1 MPLPLFLPCAAG
13 VEEWLFDEVR
23 RLLPQTPEA
32 RITRARGGVALE
44 GDPLEVM
51 TLNLE
56 SRLAQ
61 RVLIEVAEGPYT
73 HENDLYELA
82 RSVDWQ
88 QWITPQH
95 TLRVDTTAQRS
106 PLKSLNFAALR
117 IKDAVCDMLRDAT
130 GERPSVDTHQPDLP
144 LVLHAGPERAALYVD
159 SSGESLFKRGWRED
173 KGDAPLKETLA
184 AAMLAAAGWRGTPEA
199 GGALHDPCCGSGTIA
214 IEAAQIACGIAPGLK
229 RRFAFERLLPF
240 ASAEMRAQLQR
251 LRSAAQA
258 RVHASPVPIFASDVS
273 FRMVDFARRNA
284 QRAGVEAAIVFNG
297 GDALER
303 PAPTLPPGLHGTLMI
318 NPPYGERIEVGGKAA
333 RHGRS
338 DRHPDPR
345 HDHDHDLTHDNKELP
360 DDFFTRLAAHWKRA
374 YTQHPAGWTAH
385 VLSPDM
391 KLPSA
396 MRLKESR
403 RVPMW
408 NGPIECRLFRFD
420 LIAGSARAQPPKEK
434 GPLGAGP

>member
-23 RLLPQTPEA
+23 RLLPEA
-32 RITRARGGVALE
+32 RINRSRGGVALE
-44 GDPLEVM
+44 GDPADVM
-51 TLNLE
+51 ALNLE

-61 RVLIEVAEGPYT
+61 RVLIEVAEAPYR

-82 RSVDWQ
+82 RGVDWLE
-88 QWITPQH
+88 WITPQH
-95 TLRVDTTAQRS
+95 TLRVDSTAQRS

-117 IKDAVCDMLRDAT
+117 IKDAVCDRLREAT
-130 GERPSVDTHQPDLP
+130 GERPSVDAQQPDLQ

-173 KGDAPLKETLA
+173 VGDAPLKETLA
-184 AAMLAAAGWRGTPEA
+184 AAMLAAAGWRGTPQA

-229 RRFAFERLLPF
+229 RRFGFERLLPF
-240 ASAEMRAQLQR
+240 ASPEMRAQLQR
-251 LRSAAQA
+251 LRSAAQT
-258 RVHASPVPIFASDVS
+258 RIHASAVPIFASDVS

-284 QRAGVEAAIVFNG
+284 QRAGVEAAITFHG

-333 RHGRS
+333 RPAAQRRGQEQTR
-338 DRHPDPR
+338 PD
-345 HDHDHDLTHDNKELP
+345 DNKELP
-360 DDFFTRLAAHWKRA
+360 DDFFARLAAHWKRA
-374 YTQHPAGWTAH
+374 YTEHPAGWTAY

-420 LIAGSARAQPPKEK
+420 LVAGSARTGQKETS
-434 GPLGAGP
+434 PGA

>member
-1 MPLPLFLPCAAG
+1 MALPLFLPCAAG
-13 VEEWLFDEVR
+13 VEALLAEEVQR
-23 RLLPQTPEA
+23 VLPGVPVRT
-32 RITRARGGVALE
+32 ARGGVSLE
-44 GDPLEVM
+44 GGPDQVM
-51 TLNLE
+51 ALNLE
-56 SRLAQ
+56 CRLPQ
-61 RVLIEVAEGPYT
+61 RVLLEVAEGPYRD
-73 HENDLYELA
+73 ENDLYELG
-82 RSVDWQ
+82 RSVDWT

-106 PLKSLNFAALR
+106 PLRSLNFAALR
-117 IKDAVCDMLRDAT
+117 LKDAVCDALRDAT
-130 GERPSVDTHQPDLP
+130 GERPSVDTQHPDLQ
-144 LVLHAGPERAALYVD
+144 LVLHLGPERASVYVD
-159 SSGESLFKRGWRED
+159 SSGEPLFKRGWRED

-184 AAMLAAAGWRGTPEA
+184 AAMLAAAGWRGTPES

-240 ASAEMRAQLQR
+240 TGDELRAQWQR
-251 LRSAAQA
+251 LKSHAQS
-258 RVHASPVPIFASDVS
+258 RIHDCPVPIFASDVS

-284 QRAGVEAAIVFNG
+284 QRAGVEAAITFNG

-303 PAPTLPPGLHGTLMI
+303 PAPALAPDLPGTLML

-333 RHGRS
+333 RPS
-338 DRHPDPR
+338 AQDRDTP
-345 HDHDHDLTHDNKELP
+345 E
-360 DDFFTRLAAHWKRA
+360 DFFARLAAHWKRA

-403 RVPMW
+403 RTPMW

-420 LIAGSARAQPPKEK
+420 LVAGSARAKP
-434 GPLGAGP
+434 GP

>member
-1 MPLPLFLPCAAG
+1 MAVPDFPESHMPLPLFLPCAAG
-13 VEEWLFDEVR
+13 VEP
-23 RLLPQTPEA
+23 LLAEEIERALPTAHIRP
-32 RITRARGGVALE
+32 ARGGVALE
-44 GDPLEVM
+44 GDAREVM
-51 TLNLE
+51 LLNLE

-61 RVLIEVAEGPYT
+61 RVLIEVAHGSYRV
-73 HENDLYELA
+73 ENDVYELA
-82 RSVDWQ
+82 HSVDWT

-95 TLRVDTTAQRS
+95 TLRVDTTAHRS

-117 IKDAVCDMLRDAT
+117 VKDAVCDRLRDAT
-130 GERPSVDTHQPDLP
+130 GERPSVDTRHPDLAV
-144 LVLHAGPERAALYVD
+144 VLHLGEQEATIYVD
-159 SSGESLFKRGWRED
+159 SSGESLFKRGWRNHEAD

-240 ASAEMRAQLQR
+240 IGEEMRAELQR
-251 LRSAAQA
+251 LRSHAQA
-258 RVHASPVPIFASDVS
+258 RIHPSAVPIHASDVS

-284 QRAGVEAAIVFNG
+284 QRAGVEAAITFNG

-303 PAPTLPPGLHGTLMI
+303 PAPTLPAGLPGTLMI

-333 RHGRS
+333 RAS
-338 DRHPDPR
+338 AQDRDTPG
-345 HDHDHDLTHDNKELP
+345 
-360 DDFFTRLAAHWKRA
+360 DFFPRLAAHWKRA
-374 YTQHPAGWTAH
+374 YTRHPAGWTAY

-391 KLPSA
+391 KLPGA

-420 LIAGSARAQPPKEK
+420 LVAGSARAARAQAP
-434 GPLGAGP
+434 